1 MSIDDLLAPRRW
13 RPDMVEKN
21 CKHHSFTDVNGIE
34 WDTITTPSFQFRMVH
49 MQIKMDKSRDH
60 GPTLVVLGRVNE
72 QWKEMLKFDCY
83 QSKFAHWPRCQPE
96 GLDQLD
102 LIYPEGQVGTY
113 AQAIDF
119 AMNKLQELG
128 RLVAEQGFHELRTP
142 ERTAELTP
150 VLPAVEQRMRE
161 LANDSVP
168 RQLLT
173 HLTQE
178 ELDRIMPAM
187 LAMQNRYDLSY
198 SDPID

>member
-1 MSIDDLLAPRRW
+1 
-13 RPDMVEKN
+13 MVENKF
-21 CKHHSFTDVNGIE
+21 KRHSLKDVNGIE

-60 GPTLVVLGRVNE
+60 GPTLVILGRVNE
-72 QWKEMLKFDCY
+72 QWKELLKFDCY
-83 QSKFAHWPRCQPE
+83 ESKFAHWHRCHPE

-102 LIYPEGQVGTY
+102 LIYPEGKVGTY

-119 AMNKLQELG
+119 TMNKLQEFG
-128 RLVAEQGFHELRTP
+128 RLVAEQGFRELSTP
-142 ERTAELTP
+142 ERIAEVSS
-150 VLPAVEQRMRE
+150 VLPMVERRMRE
-161 LANDSVP
+161 LGSDNAP

-187 LAMQNRYDLSY
+187 LAMQKRYDLSY
-198 SDPID
+198 SDPVD